1 MILESITI
9 IGFAIMLDLIFGDP
23 KNRYH
28 PTAWIGNFIGNL
40 VPLFKNE
47 NVNLEKFGGILIVL
61 ISTAVVGILL
71 ITLNLKLDSIIG
83 NEFVNIIVIIVVSA
97 ILLKT
102 TIAIRGMEKHALA
115 VTNALENDDI
125 DEARVNLAMITKRK
139 TKNLDKNHI
148 LSGVLESISENTVD
162 GITGPMF
169 YFALFGLPGAFVYRV
184 INTIDSMIGY
194 KTEMFKNLG
203 WFGANCDNILNY
215 IPSRLTA
222 MTMVLGAML
231 LRHDWKNC
239 YEIFKRDGKKTDSPN
254 AGYPMAA
261 LAGALGTKLEKVE
274 HYSLGTDIQEI
285 TSKKVKDAIALMKIT
300 SLLFYGIVSI
310 PIILFI
316 SFVGSIL
323 IA

>member
-1 MILESITI
+1 MILESII
-9 IGFAIMLDLIFGDP
+9 VIGFAIFLDLVFGDP
-23 KNRYH
+23 RNKYH
-28 PTAWIGNFIGNL
+28 PTAWIGEFISNL
-40 VPLFKNE
+40 VPLFKNK
-47 NVNLEKFGGILIVL
+47 NTNLEKFGGVLVVL
-61 ISTAVVGILL
+61 IPTIVIVTLL
-71 ITLNLKLDSIIG
+71 LMLNLKLDSIIV
-83 NEFVNIIVIIVVSA
+83 NEFVSMIVIILVSA

-125 DEARVNLAMITKRK
+125 DEARTNLAMITKRK

-162 GITGPMF
+162 GITGPLF

-231 LRHDWKNC
+231 LGHDWKNC

-261 LAGALGTKLEKVE
+261 LAGALGTKLEKIE
-274 HYSLGTDIQEI
+274 HYSLGTDIQKI
-285 TSKKVKDAIALMKIT
+285 TSKKVKDAITLMKAT
-300 SLLFYGIVSI
+300 SLLFFGIVSI
-310 PIILFI
+310 PIILLI
-316 SFVGSIL
+316 SLLEL
-323 IA
+323 IVIA